1 MSTTKDSIEIK
12 IIKKSSVSRVANVLK
27 EASKD
32 GRLYE
37 DVIVEDA
44 IEILESFSEKN
55 ELSAITAIAAICSKM
70 STQAILSLAKTLS
83 SLVRAK
89 MIENIFKR
97 DAVDEDI
104 DN

>member
-12 IIKKSSVSRVANVLK
+12 IIKKSSVSKVVNILK
-27 EASKD
+27 EAPEG
-32 GRLYE
+32 GRLDE
-37 DVIVEDA
+37 DVIVEDT
-44 IEILESFSEKN
+44 IEILESFSEKD

-89 MIENIFKR
+89 MIEDILKR